1 MNVRFYIIAC
11 LLVFKGCGCYSQE
24 HAFSNFVSNIIYV
37 NPAYASS
44 VANTELSLTYR
55 NQWPGLPGSFLNY
68 GAAAIVPVNRFN
80 SGIGL
85 YFLSDIQGGGIVAI
99 TSVNSIYAYRIKI
112 NNDINLDAGLRAS
125 YFFEKLDAG
134 ELVFESDIRN
144 NQGTNYG
151 AEVFE
156 STRSNFWDFS
166 LGFMTEIKKLINI
179 GFSVGHLTRPYR
191 YFGSSGNSRLPW
203 KYSFHASCELPLSV
217 SYRDNTS
224 VIIPSLLFQKYHQHN
239 RINYG
244 AALLVKPLFA
254 GIWAENNLNFNFSSL
269 TVAAGYTGKNYSI
282 IYNYDINLTGTNIL
296 DLDMG
301 AHEAVFLLK
310 FSNKEKRRNYRTIKS
325 SKL

>member
-11 LLVFKGCGCYSQE
+11 MLVLTGWRCYPQDP
-24 HAFSNFVSNIIYV
+24 AFSNFTSNIIYV

-44 VANTELSLTYR
+44 VPNTELSLTYR

-68 GAAAIVPVNRFN
+68 GAAAAVPVKRFN
-80 SGIGL
+80 SGIGF
-85 YFLSDIQGGGIVAI
+85 YFLSDIQGGGIVAV

-112 NNDINLDAGLRAS
+112 NSDINLNAGLQAT

-179 GFSVGHLTRPYR
+179 GFSVGHLTKPYR
-191 YFGSSGNSRLPW
+191 YFSSSGNSRLHW

-217 SYRDNTS
+217 SYRES
-224 VIIPSLLFQKYHQHN
+224 APVIIPSVLYQKHQQHN

-244 AALLVKPLFA
+244 AGLLIKPLFA
-254 GIWAENNLNFNFSSL
+254 GIWAENNLRLNFSSL
-269 TVAAGYTGKNYSI
+269 TVAAGYISKNYSI
-282 IYNYDINLTGTNIL
+282 IYNYDINLTGANVL
-296 DLDMG
+296 DLNMG

-310 FSNKEKRRNYRTIKS
+310 IRYKEKRRNNRTIKS
-325 SKL
+325 LKL